1 MGERVAFI
9 GLGAM
14 GYPMAGHLA
23 RAGHDVTVHNRTL
36 AKAEAWTGEFDGSCA
51 ATPAAA
57 ADGAQIVFSCVGADD
72 DLRQVTAGNNGAF
85 DAMVSGTVFVDQT
98 TTSAGA
104 AREVSRTAAARGI
117 AFLDAPIAGGVPA
130 ARDGSLAIMVGGDA
144 DALARA
150 APIMQAYASCVVH
163 MGGTGAG
170 QLTKMVNQIC
180 ATGIIQSLAEAINFA
195 AGAGLDGEKVL
206 DVISCGSA
214 ASWQMESRGGPM
226 LGKVYNAPGTVALL
240 YKDLAICLAEA
251 RSMGIDLPVA
261 EMVKGFYGEIIGD
274 GDGGS
279 DAAILIRR
287 LAAKKG
293 A

>member
-1 MGERVAFI
+1 MSEKVAFI

-23 RAGHDVTVHNRTL
+23 RAGHEVTVYNRTL
-36 AKAEAWTGEFDGSCA
+36 AKADTWIGEHNGTCA

-57 ADGAQIVFSCVGADD
+57 ADGAQIVFSCVGADE
-72 DLRQVTAGNNGAF
+72 DLRQVTFGKSGAF
-85 DAMVSGTVFVDQT
+85 EAMASGTVFIDHT
-98 TTSAGA
+98 TTSASA
-104 AREVSRTAAARGI
+104 AREVGQAAAARGL

-130 ARDGSLAIMVGGDA
+130 ARDGTLAIMVGGDA
-144 DALARA
+144 DALDRT
-150 APIMQAYASCVVH
+150 APIMQAYASRVVH
-163 MGGTGAG
+163 MGSIGAG

-195 AGAGLDGEKVL
+195 AAAGLDGEKVL
-206 DVISCGSA
+206 DVISRGSA
-214 ASWQMESRGGPM
+214 ASWQLESRGGPM
-226 LGKVYNAPGTVALL
+226 LRKEYNAPGTVALL

-251 RSMGIDLPVA
+251 RSMGIELPVA
-261 EMVKGFYGEIIGD
+261 EMVEGFYGEITGD

-279 DAAILIRR
+279 DAAVLIRR
-287 LAAKKG
+287 LATKKG